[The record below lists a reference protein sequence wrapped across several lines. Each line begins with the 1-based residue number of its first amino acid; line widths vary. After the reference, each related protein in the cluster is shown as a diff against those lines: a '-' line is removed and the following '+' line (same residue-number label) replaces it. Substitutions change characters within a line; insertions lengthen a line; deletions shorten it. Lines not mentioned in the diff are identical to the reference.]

1 MDYGLIE
8 IVLTTTIVL
17 AFAVWQLWDVNR
29 EIAKD
34 KAKKAAETSAAADET
49 PPKS

>member
-8 IVLTTTIVL
+8 IVLTTVIVL
-17 AFAVWQLWDVNR
+17 AFAIWQLWDVNR

-34 KAKKAAETSAAADET
+34 KAKSKDE
-49 PPKS
+49 PPAKS

>member
-8 IVLTTTIVL
+8 IILTTVLVL
-17 AFAVWQLWDVNR
+17 AFAIWQLWDVNR

-34 KAKKAAETSAAADET
+34 KAKKAAEEKT

>member
-8 IVLTTTIVL
+8 IVLTTVIVL
-17 AFAVWQLWDVNR
+17 GIAAWQLWDVNR

-34 KAKKAAETSAAADET
+34 KAKKAAADEAN
-49 PPKS
+49 PKS